1 MNRKHY
7 ICRKMFLRIL
17 WPSLI
22 SSVALAIADVA
33 DALVIGNRMGESG
46 LAAIGI
52 VTPLYMILNLMGY
65 GFSIGGCVTYSRLA
79 AEGREEEAL
88 SHFRTIGTVLF
99 ILGVILAGAG
109 ALLMKPLLTLLG
121 AGNGGAELYTL
132 CEEYA
137 VPLVIAVPVFFLNF
151 LLYDFVRCDN
161 DAPRATL
168 GFSVGC
174 ITDLALNILFVL
186 VLGLGVKGSIWATVI
201 AQTVSVIILGTHLIN
216 GRGLMSI
223 PRVMKAKLRL
233 DKSVWSSLRI
243 GFSSSIRYV
252 FQFLFLLLGNRML
265 LRAGELGLIKGDL
278 YVAVFDVVM
287 NISYIFLGIYQAFAD
302 TMQPLAS
309 TFAAEH
315 GKDDLKYLARL
326 AMATGLM
333 VGIPAVIVAALL
345 AGPLSSFF
353 GLSDGESLKVAI
365 PAIRLYCVSTPLGG
379 LLVILTGFFQSCGRE
394 KLAGMITIMRK
405 AIFLLPATVLLGMW
419 LPQDFWWLFLIAESL
434 TMVMMLTAVRGRL
447 MKEDRNEEVP
457 VFTATMDNQN
467 HELPKV
473 LDDVVAFC
481 EKQEI
486 PMKQAILIQ
495 LAVEEL
501 SVVTMDQAFSGK
513 PDEYIQLTLAKEEND
528 DYVLH
533 IRNSAPYFN
542 PLDLRMG
549 KIQRDETED
558 LMDSVGVMMV
568 RQKVK
573 ALHYRN
579 YEGFNMMTVVI

>member
-1 MNRKHY
+1 MNQKHY

-52 VTPLYMILNLMGY
+52 VTPLYMILNLLGY
-65 GFSIGGCVTYSRLA
+65 GFSTGGCVAFSRMA
-79 AEGREEEAL
+79 AEGKEDDAL
-88 SHFRTIGTVLF
+88 SHFKSIGTLLF
-99 ILGVILAGAG
+99 GLGVVLAIAG
-109 ALLMKPLLTLLG
+109 NLLMRPLMQVLG
-121 AGNGGAELYTL
+121 ANDGSPELYAL
-132 CEEYA
+132 CEQYA
-137 VPLVIAVPVFFLNF
+137 RPLVTAVPVFFLNF

-174 ITDLALNILFVL
+174 LTDLGLNIWF
-186 VLGLGVKGSIWATVI
+186 VLGLGWGVKGSIYATVI
-201 AQTVSVIILGTHLIN
+201 AQSVSVIILLTHLIN
-216 GRGLMSI
+216 GRGLMNI
-223 PRVMKAKLRL
+223 PRIVKAKLAIGKPVA
-233 DKSVWSSLRI
+233 DSLRI
-243 GFSSSIRYV
+243 GFSASMQYV
-252 FQFLFLLLGNRML
+252 FQFLFLLLGNRVL
-265 LRAGELGLIKGDL
+265 LRAGDLGLIKGDL

-287 NISYIFLGIYQAFAD
+287 NISYIFNGIYQAFAE

-315 GKDDLKYLARL
+315 GRDDLKYLVRM
-326 AMATGLM
+326 AMATALM
-333 VGIPAVIVAALL
+333 VGIPVLLVAAIP
-345 AGPLSSFF
+345 AGAVSSFF
-353 GLSDGESLKVAI
+353 GLGDAESLKVSV
-365 PAIRLYCVSTPLGG
+365 PAIRLFLLSTPLGG

-394 KLAGMITIMRK
+394 QLAGEITVMRK
-405 AIFLLPATVLLGMW
+405 ALFLLPITVALGFW
-419 LPQDFWWLFLIAESL
+419 LPKDFWWLFVISEGI
-434 TMVMMLTAVRGRL
+434 TMLVMATAIRGRL
-447 MKEDRNEEVP
+447 LRKQDATVP
-457 VFTATMDNQN
+457 VYSTTMDNQN
-467 HELPKV
+467 HELSRV
-473 LDDVVAFC
+473 LDEVVAFC
-481 EKQEI
+481 EEQEI

-501 SVVTMDQAFSGK
+501 SVVTMEKAFSGK
-513 PDEYIQLTLAKEEND
+513 PDEYIQLTLAREENGD
-528 DYVLH
+528 HVIH

-549 KIQRDETED
+549 KVQKDETDE

-573 ALHYRN
+573 SLHYRD

>member
-1 MNRKHY
+1 MNQKHY
-7 ICRKMFLRIL
+7 ICRKMFMRIL

-52 VTPLYMILNLMGY
+52 VTPLYMILNLLGY
-65 GFSIGGCVTYSRLA
+65 GFSTGGCVAFSRLA
-79 AEGREEEAL
+79 AEGKDEDAL
-88 SHFRTIGTVLF
+88 SHFKSIGTILF
-99 ILGVILAGAG
+99 GLGVVLAVAG
-109 ALLMKPLLTLLG
+109 NLLMRPLLGLLG
-121 AGNGGAELYTL
+121 ANDGSPELYNL
-132 CEEYA
+132 CEQYA
-137 VPLVIAVPVFFLNF
+137 RPLVTAVPVFFLNF

-174 ITDLALNILFVL
+174 LTDLGLNIWF
-186 VLGLGVKGSIWATVI
+186 VLGLGWGVKGSIYATVI
-201 AQTVSVIILGTHLIN
+201 AQTVSVIILLTHVVN

-223 PRVMKAKLRL
+223 QSLAKAPIAVGKPIA
-233 DKSVWSSLRI
+233 DSLRI
-243 GFSSSIRYV
+243 GFSASMQYV
-252 FQFLFLLLGNRML
+252 FQFLFLLIGNRML
-265 LRAGELGLIKGDL
+265 LRAGDLGLIKGDL

-287 NISYIFLGIYQAFAD
+287 NISYIFIGIYHAFAD

-315 GKDDLKYLARL
+315 GRDDLKYLVRL
-326 AMATGLM
+326 AMATALM
-333 VGIPAVIVAALL
+333 VGIPAALIAAIP
-345 AGPLSSFF
+345 AGGVSSFF
-353 GLSDGESLKVAI
+353 GLGDVESLKVSI
-365 PAIRLYCVSTPLGG
+365 PAIRLYLLATPLGG
-379 LLVILTGFFQSCGRE
+379 LLIILTGFFQSCGRE
-394 KLAGMITIMRK
+394 KLAGLITLMRK
-405 AIFLLPATVLLGMW
+405 ALFLLPITIILGLW
-419 LPQDFWWLFLIAESL
+419 LPKDFWWLFVIAEGV
-434 TMVMMLTAVRGRL
+434 TMLVLATVVRGRIL
-447 MKEDRNEEVP
+447 KKEDVQVP

-467 HELPKV
+467 HELSRV
-473 LDDVVAFC
+473 LDEVVAFC
-481 EKQEI
+481 EEQEI

-501 SVVTMDQAFSGK
+501 SVVTMEKAFSGK
-513 PDEYIQLTLAKEEND
+513 PDEYIQLTLAREENGD
-528 DYVLH
+528 HVIH

-549 KIQRDETED
+549 KVQKDETED

-573 ALHYRN
+573 SLHYRN

>member
-1 MNRKHY
+1 MNQKHY
-7 ICRKMFLRIL
+7 ICRKMFMRIL

-52 VTPLYMILNLMGY
+52 VTPLYMILNLLGY
-65 GFSIGGCVTYSRLA
+65 GFSTGGCVAFSRLA
-79 AEGREEEAL
+79 AEGKEEDAL
-88 SHFRTIGTVLF
+88 SHFKSIGTILF
-99 ILGVILAGAG
+99 GLGVVLAVAG
-109 ALLMKPLLTLLG
+109 NFLMRPLLGLLG
-121 AGNGGAELYTL
+121 ANDGSSELYTL
-132 CEEYA
+132 CEQYARPLVTA
-137 VPLVIAVPVFFLNF
+137 VPMFFLNF

-174 ITDLALNILFVL
+174 LTDLGLNIWF
-186 VLGLGVKGSIWATVI
+186 VLGLGWGVKGSIYATVI
-201 AQTVSVIILGTHLIN
+201 AQTVSVVILLTHMIN

-223 PRVMKAKLRL
+223 PRLVKAKIAIGKPVM
-233 DKSVWSSLRI
+233 DSLRI
-243 GFSSSIRYV
+243 GFSASMQYV
-252 FQFLFLLLGNRML
+252 FQFLFLLIGNRML
-265 LRAGELGLIKGDL
+265 LRAGDLGLIKGDL

-287 NISYIFLGIYQAFAD
+287 NISYIFTGIYHAFAD

-315 GKDDLKYLARL
+315 GRDDLKYLVRL
-326 AMATGLM
+326 AMATALA
-333 VGIPAVIVAALL
+333 VGIPAALVAAIP
-345 AGPLSSFF
+345 AGGVSSFF
-353 GLSDGESLKVAI
+353 GLGDAESLKVSV
-365 PAIRLYCVSTPLGG
+365 PAIRWFLLSTPLGG
-379 LLVILTGFFQSCGRE
+379 LLVILTGFFQSCGKE
-394 KLAGMITIMRK
+394 KLAGVITMLRK
-405 AIFLLPATVLLGMW
+405 AVFLIPVTVALGLW
-419 LPQDFWWLFLIAESL
+419 LPKEFWLLFLVAEILTIAALAFVVKPREL
-434 TMVMMLTAVRGRL
+434 KNKNV
-447 MKEDRNEEVP
+447 EVP
-457 VFTATMDNQN
+457 VVSATMDNQN
-467 HELPKV
+467 HELSRV
-473 LDDVVAFC
+473 LDEVVAFC
-481 EKQEI
+481 EEQEI

-501 SVVTMDQAFSGK
+501 SVVTMEKAFSGK
-513 PDEYIQLTLAKEEND
+513 PDEYIQLTLAREENGD
-528 DYVLH
+528 HVIH

-573 ALHYRN
+573 SLHYRN

>member
-1 MNRKHY
+1 MNQKHY

-52 VTPLYMILNLMGY
+52 VTPLYMILNLLGY
-65 GFSIGGCVTYSRLA
+65 GFSTGGCVAFSRLA
-79 AEGREEEAL
+79 AEGKDEDAL
-88 SHFRTIGTVLF
+88 SHFKSIGTILF
-99 ILGVILAGAG
+99 GLGVVLAGAG
-109 ALLMKPLLTLLG
+109 NLLMRPLLGLLG
-121 AGNGGAELYTL
+121 ANDGSPELYTL
-132 CEEYA
+132 CEQYA
-137 VPLVIAVPVFFLNF
+137 RPLVTAVPVFFLNF

-174 ITDLALNILFVL
+174 LTDLGLNIWF
-186 VLGLGVKGSIWATVI
+186 VLGLGWGVKGSIYATVI
-201 AQTVSVIILGTHLIN
+201 AQTVSVIILLTHVIN

-223 PRVMKAKLRL
+223 PSLVKAKIAIGKPVL
-233 DKSVWSSLRI
+233 DSLRI
-243 GFSSSIRYV
+243 GFSASMQYV
-252 FQFLFLLLGNRML
+252 FQFLFLLIGNRML
-265 LRAGELGLIKGDL
+265 LRAGDLGLIKGDL

-287 NISYIFLGIYQAFAD
+287 NISYIFIGIYHAFAD

-315 GKDDLKYLARL
+315 GREDLRYLVRL
-326 AMATGLM
+326 AMATALM
-333 VGIPAVIVAALL
+333 VGIPAALIAAIP
-345 AGPLSSFF
+345 AGGVSSFF
-353 GLSDGESLKVAI
+353 GLGDAESLKVSI
-365 PAIRLYCVSTPLGG
+365 PAIRWYLLATPLGG
-379 LLVILTGFFQSCGRE
+379 LLIILTGFFQSCGRE
-394 KLAGMITIMRK
+394 KLAGLITLMRK
-405 AIFLLPATVLLGMW
+405 ALFLLPITVILGLW
-419 LPQDFWWLFLIAESL
+419 LPKDFWWLFLIAEVL
-434 TMVMMLTAVRGRL
+434 TMVALTLVVRPNL
-447 MKEDRNEEVP
+447 LKKQDVQVP

-467 HELPKV
+467 HELSRV
-473 LDDVVAFC
+473 LDEVVAFC
-481 EKQEI
+481 EEQEI
-486 PMKQAILIQ
+486 PMKKAILIQ

-501 SVVTMDQAFSGK
+501 SVVTMEKAFSGK
-513 PDEYIQLTLAKEEND
+513 PDEYIQLTLAREEND
-528 DYVLH
+528 EYVIH

-549 KIQRDETED
+549 KIQQEETDD

-573 ALHYRN
+573 SLHYRN

>member
-1 MNRKHY
+1 MNQKHY

-52 VTPLYMILNLMGY
+52 VTPLYMILNLLGY
-65 GFSIGGCVTYSRLA
+65 GFSTGGCVAFSRLA
-79 AEGREEEAL
+79 AEGKDEDAL
-88 SHFRTIGTVLF
+88 SHFKTIGTILF
-99 ILGVILAGAG
+99 VSGVVLAGAG
-109 ALLMKPLLTLLG
+109 NLLMRPLLGLLG
-121 AGNGGAELYTL
+121 ANDGSPELYTL
-132 CEEYA
+132 CEQYARPLVTA
-137 VPLVIAVPVFFLNF
+137 VPMFFLNF

-174 ITDLALNILFVL
+174 LTDLGLNIWFVL
-186 VLGLGVKGSIWATVI
+186 VLGWGVKGSIYATVI
-201 AQTVSVIILGTHLIN
+201 AQTVSVIILLTHLID

-223 PRVMKAKLRL
+223 TRLVKAKIAIGKPVL
-233 DKSVWSSLRI
+233 DSLRI
-243 GFSSSIRYV
+243 GFSASMQHM
-252 FQFLFLLLGNRML
+252 FQFLFLLLGNRVL
-265 LRAGELGLIKGDL
+265 LRAGDLGLIKGDL

-287 NISYIFLGIYQAFAD
+287 NISYIFNGIYQAFSD

-315 GKDDLKYLARL
+315 GRDDLKYLVRL
-326 AMATGLM
+326 AMGTALV
-333 VGIPAVIVAALL
+333 VGIPAVLIAAIP
-345 AGPLSSFF
+345 AGAVSRFF
-353 GLSDGESLKVAI
+353 GLGDAESLTVSI
-365 PAIRLYCVSTPLGG
+365 PAIRWFLLSTPLGG
-379 LLVILTGFFQSCGRE
+379 LLMILTGFFQSCGKE
-394 KLAGMITIMRK
+394 KLAGEITLMRK
-405 AIFLLPATVLLGMW
+405 ALFLLPITVALGYW
-419 LPQDFWWLFLIAESL
+419 LPKDFWWLFVIAEGV
-434 TMVMMLTAVRGRL
+434 TMIVLATAVRGRL
-447 MKEDRNEEVP
+447 TKKQDVKVP
-457 VFTATMDNQN
+457 VFSATMDNQN
-467 HELPKV
+467 HELGRV
-473 LDDVVAFC
+473 LEEVVAFC
-481 EKQEI
+481 DEQEI
-486 PMKQAILIQ
+486 PAKQAILIQ

-501 SVVTMDQAFSGK
+501 SVVTMEKAFSGK
-513 PDEYIQLTLAKEEND
+513 PDEYIQLTLAREENGD
-528 DYVLH
+528 HVIH

-549 KIQRDETED
+549 KIQQEETDD

-573 ALHYRN
+573 SLHYRN

>member
-1 MNRKHY
+1 MNQKHY
-7 ICRKMFLRIL
+7 ICRKMFMRIL

-33 DALVIGNRMGESG
+33 DALVIGNKMGESG

-52 VTPLYMILNLMGY
+52 VTPLYMILNLLGY
-65 GFSIGGCVTYSRLA
+65 GFSTGGCVAFSRLA
-79 AEGREEEAL
+79 AEGKDEDAL
-88 SHFRTIGTVLF
+88 SHFKSIGTILF
-99 ILGVILAGAG
+99 GLGVVLAVAG
-109 ALLMKPLLTLLG
+109 NLLMRPLLGLLG
-121 AGNGGAELYTL
+121 ANDGSPELYTL
-132 CEEYA
+132 CEQYA
-137 VPLVIAVPVFFLNF
+137 RPLVTAVPVFFLNF

-174 ITDLALNILFVL
+174 LTDLGLNIWF
-186 VLGLGVKGSIWATVI
+186 VLGLGWGVKGSIYATVI
-201 AQTVSVIILGTHLIN
+201 AQTVSVIILLTHVVN

-223 PRVMKAKLRL
+223 QSLAKAKIAVGKPIA
-233 DKSVWSSLRI
+233 DSLRI
-243 GFSSSIRYV
+243 GFSASMQYV
-252 FQFLFLLLGNRML
+252 FQFLFLLIGNRML
-265 LRAGELGLIKGDL
+265 LRAGDLGLIKGDL

-287 NISYIFLGIYQAFAD
+287 NISYIFIGIYHAFAD

-315 GKDDLKYLARL
+315 GRDDLKYLVRL
-326 AMATGLM
+326 AMATALM
-333 VGIPAVIVAALL
+333 VGIPAALIAAIP
-345 AGPLSSFF
+345 AGGVSSFF
-353 GLSDGESLKVAI
+353 GLGDAESLKVSI
-365 PAIRLYCVSTPLGG
+365 PAIRLYLLATPLGG
-379 LLVILTGFFQSCGRE
+379 LLIILTGFFQSCGRE
-394 KLAGMITIMRK
+394 KLAGLITLMRK
-405 AIFLLPATVLLGMW
+405 ALFLLPITIILGLW
-419 LPQDFWWLFLIAESL
+419 LPKDFWWLFVIAEGV
-434 TMVMMLTAVRGRL
+434 TMLVLATVVRGRIL
-447 MKEDRNEEVP
+447 KKEDVQVP

-467 HELPKV
+467 HELSRV
-473 LDDVVAFC
+473 LDEVVAFC
-481 EKQEI
+481 EEQEI

>member
-1 MNRKHY
+1 MNQKHY

-52 VTPLYMILNLMGY
+52 VTPLYMILNLLGY
-65 GFSIGGCVTYSRLA
+65 GFSTGGCVAFSRLA
-79 AEGREEEAL
+79 AEGKDEDAL
-88 SHFRTIGTVLF
+88 SHFKSIGTILF
-99 ILGVILAGAG
+99 GLGVILAAAG
-109 ALLMKPLLTLLG
+109 NLLMGPLLQVLG
-121 AGNGGAELYTL
+121 ANDGSPELYVL
-132 CEEYA
+132 CEQYGR
-137 VPLVIAVPVFFLNF
+137 PLVTAVPVFFLNF

-168 GFSVGC
+168 GFSAGC
-174 ITDLALNILFVL
+174 LTDLGLNIWF
-186 VLGLGVKGSIWATVI
+186 VLGLGWGVKGSIYATVI
-201 AQTVSVIILGTHLIN
+201 AQSVSVIILLTHMIN
-216 GRGLMSI
+216 GRGLMNI
-223 PRVMKAKLRL
+223 PRLVKAKIAIGKPVL
-233 DKSVWSSLRI
+233 DSLRI
-243 GFSSSIRYV
+243 GFSASIQYI
-252 FQFLFLLLGNRML
+252 FQFLFLLLGNRVL

-287 NISYIFLGIYQAFAD
+287 NISYIFNGIYQAFSD

-309 TFAAEH
+309 TFSAEH
-315 GKDDLKYLARL
+315 GRDDLRYLVRL
-326 AMATGLM
+326 AMATALM
-333 VGIPAVIVAALL
+333 VGIPAVLIAAIP
-345 AGPLSSFF
+345 AGGVSSFF
-353 GLSDGESLKVAI
+353 GLGDAESLTVSV
-365 PAIRLYCVSTPLGG
+365 PAIRLFLMSTPLGG
-379 LLVILTGFFQSCGRE
+379 LLLILTGFFQSCGRE
-394 KLAGMITIMRK
+394 KLAGEITLMRK
-405 AIFLLPATVLLGMW
+405 AIFLLPITLALGCW
-419 LPQDFWWLFLIAESL
+419 LPKDFWWLFVIAEGI
-434 TMVMMLTAVRGRL
+434 TMLVLVTMVRGRIL
-447 MKEDRNEEVP
+447 KKQDVQVP

-467 HELPKV
+467 HELSRV
-473 LDDVVAFC
+473 LDEVVAFC
-481 EKQEI
+481 EEQEI

-501 SVVTMDQAFSGK
+501 SVVTMEKAFSGK
-513 PDEYIQLTLAKEEND
+513 PDEYIQLTLAREKNGD
-528 DYVLH
+528 HVLH

-549 KIQRDETED
+549 RVQKDETDD

-573 ALHYRN
+573 SLHYRN

>member
-1 MNRKHY
+1 MNQKHY

-52 VTPLYMILNLMGY
+52 VTPLYMILNLLGY
-65 GFSIGGCVTYSRLA
+65 GFSTGGCVAFSRLA
-79 AEGREEEAL
+79 AEGKDEDAL
-88 SHFRTIGTVLF
+88 SHLKSIGTILF
-99 ILGVILAGAG
+99 GLGVILTAAGN
-109 ALLMKPLLTLLG
+109 LLMGPLLQLLG
-121 AGNGGAELYTL
+121 ANDGSPELYVL
-132 CEEYA
+132 CEQYGR
-137 VPLVIAVPVFFLNF
+137 PLVTAVPVFFLNF

-168 GFSVGC
+168 GFSAGC
-174 ITDLALNILFVL
+174 LTDLGLNIWF
-186 VLGLGVKGSIWATVI
+186 VLGLGWGVKGSIYATVI
-201 AQTVSVIILGTHLIN
+201 AQSVSVIILLTHMIN
-216 GRGLMSI
+216 GRGLMNI
-223 PRVMKAKLRL
+223 PRLVKAKIAIGKPVL
-233 DKSVWSSLRI
+233 DSLRI
-243 GFSSSIRYV
+243 GFSASIQYI
-252 FQFLFLLLGNRML
+252 FQFLFLLLGNRVL

-287 NISYIFLGIYQAFAD
+287 NISYIFNGIYQAFSD

-309 TFAAEH
+309 TFSAEH
-315 GKDDLKYLARL
+315 GRDDLRYLVRL
-326 AMATGLM
+326 AMATALM
-333 VGIPAVIVAALL
+333 VGIPAALIAAIP
-345 AGPLSSFF
+345 AGGVSSFF
-353 GLSDGESLKVAI
+353 GLGDAESLTVSV
-365 PAIRLYCVSTPLGG
+365 PAIRLFLMSTPLGG
-379 LLVILTGFFQSCGRE
+379 LLLILTGFFQSCGRE
-394 KLAGMITIMRK
+394 KLAGEITLMRK
-405 AIFLLPATVLLGMW
+405 AIFLLPITLALGCW
-419 LPQDFWWLFLIAESL
+419 LPKDFWWLFVIAEGI
-434 TMVMMLTAVRGRL
+434 TMLVLATIVRGRIL
-447 MKEDRNEEVP
+447 KKQDVQVP

-467 HELPKV
+467 HELSRV
-473 LDDVVAFC
+473 LDEVVAFC
-481 EKQEI
+481 EEQEI

-501 SVVTMDQAFSGK
+501 SVVTMEKAFSGK
-513 PDEYIQLTLAKEEND
+513 PDEYIQLTLAREENGD
-528 DYVLH
+528 HVIH

-549 KIQRDETED
+549 KVQKDETED

-573 ALHYRN
+573 SLHYRN

>member
-1 MNRKHY
+1 M
-7 ICRKMFLRIL
+7 
-17 WPSLI
+17 
-22 SSVALAIADVA
+22 
-33 DALVIGNRMGESG
+33 
-46 LAAIGI
+46 
-52 VTPLYMILNLMGY
+52 
-65 GFSIGGCVTYSRLA
+65 
-79 AEGREEEAL
+79 
-88 SHFRTIGTVLF
+88 
-99 ILGVILAGAG
+99 
-109 ALLMKPLLTLLG
+109 
-121 AGNGGAELYTL
+121 
-132 CEEYA
+132 
-137 VPLVIAVPVFFLNF
+137 
-151 LLYDFVRCDN
+151 
-161 DAPRATL
+161 
-168 GFSVGC
+168 
-174 ITDLALNILFVL
+174 L

-201 AQTVSVIILGTHLIN
+201 AQTVSVLILATHLIT
-216 GRGLMSI
+216 GRGLMNLK
-223 PRVMKAKLRL
+223 RLAKVKLKA
-233 DKSVWSSLRI
+233 DETVWNSLKI

-265 LRAGELGLIKGDL
+265 LRAGELGMIKGDL

-287 NISYIFLGIYQAFAD
+287 NISYIFIGIYQAFAD

-315 GKDDLKYLARL
+315 GKDDLKYLVRL

-333 VGIPAVIVAALL
+333 VGIPALGLSVIF
-345 AGPLSSFF
+345 AGQLSSFF
-353 GLSDGESLKVAI
+353 GLGDAESLKAAI
-365 PAIRLYCVSTPLGG
+365 PAIRLYCISTPLGG

-405 AIFLLPATVLLGMW
+405 AIFLLPATAALGLW
-419 LPQDFWWLFLIAESL
+419 LPREFWWLFLIAESL

-447 MKEDRNEEVP
+447 MKEDRSENVT

-473 LDDVVAFC
+473 LDDVVEFC
-481 EKQEI
+481 ETQEI

-501 SVVTMDQAFSGK
+501 SVVTMEKAFSGK
-513 PDEYIQLTLAKEEND
+513 PDEYIQLTLAKEENE

-549 KIQRDETED
+549 RIQRDETED

-573 ALHYRN
+573 DLHYRN

>member
-1 MNRKHY
+1 MNQKHY
-7 ICRKMFLRIL
+7 ICRKMFMRIL

-33 DALVIGNRMGESG
+33 DALVIGNKMGESG

-52 VTPLYMILNLMGY
+52 VTPLYMILNLLGY
-65 GFSIGGCVTYSRLA
+65 GFSTGGCVAFSRLA
-79 AEGREEEAL
+79 AEGKDEDAL
-88 SHFRTIGTVLF
+88 SHFKSIGTLLF
-99 ILGVILAGAG
+99 GLGVVLAIAG
-109 ALLMKPLLTLLG
+109 NLLMRPLMQVLG
-121 AGNGGAELYTL
+121 ANDGSPELYAL
-132 CEEYA
+132 CEQYA
-137 VPLVIAVPVFFLNF
+137 RPLVTAVPVFFLNF

-174 ITDLALNILFVL
+174 LTDLGLNIWF
-186 VLGLGVKGSIWATVI
+186 VLGLGWGVKGSIYATVI
-201 AQTVSVIILGTHLIN
+201 AQSVSVIILLTHLIN
-216 GRGLMSI
+216 GRGLMNI
-223 PRVMKAKLRL
+223 PRIVKAKLAIGKPVA
-233 DKSVWSSLRI
+233 DSLRI
-243 GFSSSIRYV
+243 GFSASMQYV
-252 FQFLFLLLGNRML
+252 FQFLFLLLGNRVL
-265 LRAGELGLIKGDL
+265 LRAGDLGLIKGDL

-287 NISYIFLGIYQAFAD
+287 NISYIFNGIYQAFAE

-315 GKDDLKYLARL
+315 GRDDLKYLVRM
-326 AMATGLM
+326 AMATALM
-333 VGIPAVIVAALL
+333 VGVPALLVAAIPAGAV
-345 AGPLSSFF
+345 SSFF
-353 GLSDGESLKVAI
+353 GLGDAESLKVSV
-365 PAIRLYCVSTPLGG
+365 PAIRLFLLSTPLGG

-394 KLAGMITIMRK
+394 QLAGEITVMRK
-405 AIFLLPATVLLGMW
+405 ALFLLPITVALGFW
-419 LPQDFWWLFLIAESL
+419 LPKDFWWLFVIAEGV
-434 TMVMMLTAVRGRL
+434 TMLVLATVVRGRIL
-447 MKEDRNEEVP
+447 KKEDVQVP

-467 HELPKV
+467 HELSRV
-473 LDDVVAFC
+473 LDEVVAFC
-481 EKQEI
+481 EEQEI

-501 SVVTMDQAFSGK
+501 SVVTMEKAFSGK
-513 PDEYIQLTLAKEEND
+513 PDEYIQLTLAREENGD
-528 DYVLH
+528 HVIH

-549 KIQRDETED
+549 KVQKDETED

-573 ALHYRN
+573 SLHYRN

>member
-1 MNRKHY
+1 MNQKHY
-7 ICRKMFLRIL
+7 ICRKMFMRIL

-33 DALVIGNRMGESG
+33 DALVIGNKMGESG

-52 VTPLYMILNLMGY
+52 VTPLYMILNLLGY
-65 GFSIGGCVTYSRLA
+65 GFSTGGCVAFSRLA
-79 AEGREEEAL
+79 AEGKDEDAL
-88 SHFRTIGTVLF
+88 SHFKSIGTILF
-99 ILGVILAGAG
+99 GLGVVLAVAG
-109 ALLMKPLLTLLG
+109 NLLMRPLLGLLG
-121 AGNGGAELYTL
+121 ANDGSPELYTL
-132 CEEYA
+132 CEQYA
-137 VPLVIAVPVFFLNF
+137 RPLVTAVPVFFLNF

-174 ITDLALNILFVL
+174 LTDLGLNIWF
-186 VLGLGVKGSIWATVI
+186 VLGLGWGVKGSIYATVI
-201 AQTVSVIILGTHLIN
+201 AQTVSVIILLTHVVN

-223 PRVMKAKLRL
+223 QSLAKAKIAVGKPIA
-233 DKSVWSSLRI
+233 DSLRI
-243 GFSSSIRYV
+243 GFSASMQYV
-252 FQFLFLLLGNRML
+252 FQFLFLLIGNRML
-265 LRAGELGLIKGDL
+265 LRAGDLGLIKGDL

-287 NISYIFLGIYQAFAD
+287 NISYIFIGIYHAFAD

-315 GKDDLKYLARL
+315 GRDDLKYLVRL
-326 AMATGLM
+326 AMATALM
-333 VGIPAVIVAALL
+333 VGIPAALIAAIP
-345 AGPLSSFF
+345 AGGVSSFF
-353 GLSDGESLKVAI
+353 GLGDAESLKVSV
-365 PAIRLYCVSTPLGG
+365 PAIRLYLLATPLGG
-379 LLVILTGFFQSCGRE
+379 LLIILTGFFQSCGRE
-394 KLAGMITIMRK
+394 KLAGLITLMRK
-405 AIFLLPATVLLGMW
+405 ALFLLPITIILGLW
-419 LPQDFWWLFLIAESL
+419 LPKDFWWLFVIAEGV
-434 TMVMMLTAVRGRL
+434 TMLVLATVVRGRIL
-447 MKEDRNEEVP
+447 KKEDVQVP

-467 HELPKV
+467 HELSRV
-473 LDDVVAFC
+473 LDEVVAFC
-481 EKQEI
+481 EEQEI

-501 SVVTMDQAFSGK
+501 SVVTMEKAFSGK
-513 PDEYIQLTLAKEEND
+513 PDEYIQLTLAREENGD
-528 DYVLH
+528 HVIH

-549 KIQRDETED
+549 KVQKDETDD

-573 ALHYRN
+573 SLHYRN

>member
-1 MNRKHY
+1 MNQKHY

-52 VTPLYMILNLMGY
+52 VTPLYMILNLLGY
-65 GFSIGGCVTYSRLA
+65 GFSTGGCVAFSRLA
-79 AEGREEEAL
+79 AEGKEEDAL
-88 SHFRTIGTVLF
+88 SHFKSIGTILF
-99 ILGVILAGAG
+99 GLGVVLAVAG
-109 ALLMKPLLTLLG
+109 NLLMRPLLGLLG
-121 AGNGGAELYTL
+121 ANDGSPELYTL
-132 CEEYA
+132 CEQYA
-137 VPLVIAVPVFFLNF
+137 RPLVAAVPVFFLNF

-174 ITDLALNILFVL
+174 LTDLGLNIWF
-186 VLGLGVKGSIWATVI
+186 VLGLGWGVKGSIYATVI
-201 AQTVSVIILGTHLIN
+201 AQTVSVVILLTHMIN

-223 PRVMKAKLRL
+223 QSLTKAKIAIGKPVL
-233 DKSVWSSLRI
+233 DSLRI
-243 GFSSSIRYV
+243 GFSASMQYV
-252 FQFLFLLLGNRML
+252 FQFLFLLIGNRML
-265 LRAGELGLIKGDL
+265 LRAGDLGLIKGDL

-287 NISYIFLGIYQAFAD
+287 NISYIFIGIYHAFAD

-315 GKDDLKYLARL
+315 GRDDLRYLVRL
-326 AMATGLM
+326 AMGTALM
-333 VGIPAVIVAALL
+333 VGIPAALIAAIP
-345 AGPLSSFF
+345 AGGVSSFF
-353 GLSDGESLKVAI
+353 GLGDAESLKVSI
-365 PAIRLYCVSTPLGG
+365 PAIRLYLLATPLGG
-379 LLVILTGFFQSCGRE
+379 LLIILTGFFQSCGRE
-394 KLAGMITIMRK
+394 KLAGLITLMRK
-405 AIFLLPATVLLGMW
+405 ALFLLPITIILGLW
-419 LPQDFWWLFLIAESL
+419 LPKDFWWLFVIAEGV
-434 TMVMMLTAVRGRL
+434 TMIVLATAVRGRL
-447 MKEDRNEEVP
+447 LKKQDVQVP

-467 HELPKV
+467 HELSRV
-473 LDDVVAFC
+473 LDEVVAFC
-481 EKQEI
+481 EEQEI

-501 SVVTMDQAFSGK
+501 CVVTMEKAFSGK
-513 PDEYIQLTLAKEEND
+513 PDEYIQLTLAREENGD
-528 DYVLH
+528 HVIH

-549 KIQRDETED
+549 KVQKDETDD

-573 ALHYRN
+573 SLHYRN

>member
-1 MNRKHY
+1 M
-7 ICRKMFLRIL
+7 
-17 WPSLI
+17 
-22 SSVALAIADVA
+22 
-33 DALVIGNRMGESG
+33 
-46 LAAIGI
+46 
-52 VTPLYMILNLMGY
+52 
-65 GFSIGGCVTYSRLA
+65 
-79 AEGREEEAL
+79 
-88 SHFRTIGTVLF
+88 
-99 ILGVILAGAG
+99 
-109 ALLMKPLLTLLG
+109 
-121 AGNGGAELYTL
+121 
-132 CEEYA
+132 
-137 VPLVIAVPVFFLNF
+137 
-151 LLYDFVRCDN
+151 
-161 DAPRATL
+161 
-168 GFSVGC
+168 
-174 ITDLALNILFVL
+174 
-186 VLGLGVKGSIWATVI
+186 
-201 AQTVSVIILGTHLIN
+201 
-216 GRGLMSI
+216 
-223 PRVMKAKLRL
+223 
-233 DKSVWSSLRI
+233 
-243 GFSSSIRYV
+243 
-252 FQFLFLLLGNRML
+252 
-265 LRAGELGLIKGDL
+265 
-278 YVAVFDVVM
+278 
-287 NISYIFLGIYQAFAD
+287 
-302 TMQPLAS
+302 
-309 TFAAEH
+309 
-315 GKDDLKYLARL
+315 
-326 AMATGLM
+326 
-333 VGIPAVIVAALL
+333 
-345 AGPLSSFF
+345 
-353 GLSDGESLKVAI
+353 
-365 PAIRLYCVSTPLGG
+365 STPLGG

-434 TMVMMLTAVRGRL
+434 TMVMMLTAIRGRL